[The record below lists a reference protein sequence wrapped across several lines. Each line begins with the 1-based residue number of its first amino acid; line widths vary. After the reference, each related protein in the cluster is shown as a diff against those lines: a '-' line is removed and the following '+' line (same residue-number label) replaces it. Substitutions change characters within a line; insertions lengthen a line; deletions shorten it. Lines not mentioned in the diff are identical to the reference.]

1 MVTEAA
7 SGIVA
12 SYAAAWGA
20 HDEGERGA
28 LVERFWGRM
37 LDPQGTVAFE
47 GMDFGELSDD
57 GGRLK
62 RIVGFFGPL
71 PPG

>member
-7 SGIVA
+7 CGIVA
-12 SYAAAWGA
+12 SYAAAWDA
-20 HDEGERGA
+20 HDEGERRA
-28 LVERFWGRM
+28 LLERAW
-37 LDPQGTVAFE
+37 T
-47 GMDFGELSDD
+47 DD

-62 RIVGFFGPL
+62 RIVGFFGPF